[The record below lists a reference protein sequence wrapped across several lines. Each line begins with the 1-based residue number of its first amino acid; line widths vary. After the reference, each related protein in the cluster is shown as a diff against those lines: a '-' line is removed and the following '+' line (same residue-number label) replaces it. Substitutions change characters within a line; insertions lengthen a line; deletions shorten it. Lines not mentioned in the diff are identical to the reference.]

1 MLLPDRETRKKK
13 GVYMFRDKAG
23 NVAVGK
29 IIALIT
35 VLVVVLVVLGG
46 SIVVV
51 EAGRT
56 GVVLTFGKVSPVVM
70 QEGIHLKMPFAQNV
84 VTINNRIVKTEVTTE
99 AFSKDLQT
107 VSSVI
112 AVNYHVNKSSSAE
125 IYKQVGLGYE
135 DVLVMPAINEVL
147 KAVTA
152 NYTAQQLVSQR
163 NDVSVLLDES
173 LNAKLNEYGIVIDDL
188 NIINWDFSEEY
199 ISAIEAKQV
208 AEQNLIKTRTEQ
220 EQALVIANTEAQ
232 KQVIAA
238 QAEADKIKILADA
251 TASSNQT
258 IALSLSDILIRYE
271 LLQKWNGELP
281 KVTGGASTFTD
292 ISGLLQ

>member
-1 MLLPDRETRKKK
+1 
-13 GVYMFRDKAG
+13 MFRDKAG

-29 IIALIT
+29 IVAIAT
-35 VLVVVLVVLGG
+35 VLILVLIVLGG
-46 SIVVV
+46 SVVVV
-51 EAGRT
+51 EAGQT
-56 GVVLTFGKVSPVVM
+56 GVVLTFGKVSPVVL
-70 QEGIHLKMPFAQNV
+70 QEGIHLKVPFAQSV
-84 VTINNRIVKTEVTTE
+84 IAINNRIVKTEVTTE

-107 VSSVI
+107 VSTVI
-112 AVNYHVNKSSSAE
+112 AVNYHINKSSSGD

-135 DVLVMPAINEVL
+135 DVLVVPAINEVL

-152 NYTAQQLVSQR
+152 NYTAQQLVSSR
-163 NDVSVLLDES
+163 GDVSVLLDDN
-173 LNAKLNEYGIVIDDL
+173 LNAKLNEYGIIVDDL
-188 NIINWDFSEEY
+188 NIINWDFTEEY

-238 QAEADKIKILADA
+238 QAEADKIRLLADA
-251 TASSNQT
+251 TAESNRT
-258 IALSLSDILIRYE
+258 IAESLSDILIRYE
-271 LLQKWNGELP
+271 TLQKWDGQLP

-292 ISGLLQ
+292 ITELLQ

>member
-1 MLLPDRETRKKK
+1 MTKKECF
-13 GVYMFRDKAG
+13 MFRDKAG
-23 NVAVGK
+23 NVSVGK
-29 IIALIT
+29 IVATVAL
-35 VLVVVLVVLGG
+35 LVVLLILLGG

-56 GVVLTFGKVSPVVM
+56 GVVLTFGRVSPVVM
-70 QEGIHLKMPFAQNV
+70 QEGIHLKIPFAQKV

-112 AVNYHVNKSSSAE
+112 AVNYHINKSASAE
-125 IYKQVGLGYE
+125 IYKEVGLGYE
-135 DVLVMPAINEVL
+135 DVLVMPSINEVL

-163 NDVSVLLDES
+163 NDVSVLLDDN
-173 LNAKLNEYGIVIDDL
+173 LNAKLNQYGIMVDDL

-199 ISAIEAKQV
+199 ITAIEAKQV

-238 QAEADKIKILADA
+238 QAEADKIKLLANA
-251 TASSNQT
+251 TAESNRT
-258 IALSLSDILIRYE
+258 ISESLNDLLIRYE
-271 LLQKWNGELP
+271 TLQKWDGQLPQVTNGSNTL
-281 KVTGGASTFTD
+281 VD
-292 ISGLLQ
+292 IGLGN

>member
-1 MLLPDRETRKKK
+1 
-13 GVYMFRDKAG
+13 MFRDKAG
-23 NVAVGK
+23 NIAVGK
-29 IIALIT
+29 IVGIA
-35 VLVVVLVVLGG
+35 VVLLFVLIVLGG

-51 EAGRT
+51 EAGQT
-56 GVVLTFGKVSPVVM
+56 GVVLTFGKVSPIVL
-70 QEGIHLKMPFAQNV
+70 QEGIHLKVPFAQNV
-84 VTINNRIVKTEVTTE
+84 IMINNRIVKTEVTTE

-107 VSSVI
+107 VSTVI

-125 IYKQVGLGYE
+125 IYKEVGLGFE
-135 DVLVMPAINEVL
+135 DVLVTPAINEVL

-152 NYTAQQLVSQR
+152 NYTAQQLVSSR
-163 NDVSVLLDES
+163 GDVSLLLDEN
-173 LNAKLNEYGIVIDDL
+173 LNTKLNEYGILVDDL

-238 QAEADKIKILADA
+238 QAEADKIALLAEA
-251 TASSNQT
+251 TAGSNQT
-258 IALSLSDILIRYE
+258 IAASLSDMLIRYE
-271 LLQKWNGELP
+271 TLQKWDGQLPQVTNGSDTLI
-281 KVTGGASTFTD
+281 D
-292 ISGLLQ
+292 IGLGQ

>member
-1 MLLPDRETRKKK
+1 LPEIITTKKK
-13 GVYMFRDKAG
+13 GVFMFRDKAG

-29 IIALIT
+29 IVAIA
-35 VLVVVLVVLGG
+35 VVLILVLIVLGG

-51 EAGRT
+51 EAGQT
-56 GVVLTFGKVSPVVM
+56 GVVLTFGRVSPVVM
-70 QEGIHLKMPFAQNV
+70 QEGIHLKIPFAQNV
-84 VTINNRIVKTEVTTE
+84 ITINNRIVKTEVTTE

-107 VSSVI
+107 VSSII
-112 AVNYHVNKSSSAE
+112 AVNYHINKTASAD

-135 DVLVMPAINEVL
+135 DVLVIPSINEVL

-163 NDVSVLLDES
+163 NEVSVLLDTN
-173 LNAKLNEYGIVIDDL
+173 LNAKLNAYGIVIDDL
-188 NIINWDFSEEY
+188 NVVNWDFSEEY
-199 ISAIEAKQV
+199 IRAIEAKQV

-238 QAEADKIKILADA
+238 TAEADKIKLLADA
-251 TASSNQT
+251 TASSNET

-271 LLQKWNGELP
+271 LLQKWDGQLP

>member
-1 MLLPDRETRKKK
+1 
-13 GVYMFRDKAG
+13 MFRDKAG

-29 IIALIT
+29 IVAIVAVLIL
-35 VLVVVLVVLGG
+35 VLIVLGG

-51 EAGRT
+51 EAGQT
-56 GVVLTFGKVSPVVM
+56 GVVLTFGRVSPVVL
-70 QEGIHLKMPFAQNV
+70 QEGIHLKVPFAQSIV
-84 VTINNRIVKTEVTTE
+84 AINNRIVKTEVTTE

-107 VSSVI
+107 VSTVI
-112 AVNYHVNKSSSAE
+112 AVNYHINKSSSAE
-125 IYKQVGLGYE
+125 IYKQVGLGYD
-135 DVLVMPAINEVL
+135 DVLVIPAINEVL

-152 NYTAQQLVSQR
+152 NYTAQQLVSSR
-163 NDVSVLLDES
+163 GDVSILLDEN
-173 LNAKLNEYGIVIDDL
+173 LNKKLNEYGVIVDDL
-188 NIINWDFSEEY
+188 NIINWDFTEEY

-238 QAEADKIKILADA
+238 QAEADKIKLLADA
-251 TASSNQT
+251 TASSNKT
-258 IALSLSDILIRYE
+258 IAESLSDILIRYE
-271 LLQKWNGELP
+271 TLQKWDGQLP

-292 ISGLLQ
+292 ISGLLP

>member
-1 MLLPDRETRKKK
+1 M
-13 GVYMFRDKAG
+13 
-23 NVAVGK
+23 
-29 IIALIT
+29 
-35 VLVVVLVVLGG
+35 
-46 SIVVV
+46 
-51 EAGRT
+51 
-56 GVVLTFGKVSPVVM
+56 LTFGRVSPVVL
-70 QEGIHLKMPFAQNV
+70 QEGIHLKVPFAQNV
-84 VTINNRIVKTEVTTE
+84 IAINNRIVKTEVNTE

-107 VSSVI
+107 VSTVI
-112 AVNYHVNKSSSAE
+112 AVNYHINKSSSAE

-135 DVLVMPAINEVL
+135 DVLVVPAINEVL

-152 NYTAQQLVSQR
+152 NYTAQQLVSSR
-163 NDVSVLLDES
+163 GEVSILLDEN
-173 LNAKLNEYGIVIDDL
+173 LNSKLNEYGVVVDDL
-188 NIINWDFSEEY
+188 NIINWDFTEEY

-238 QAEADKIKILADA
+238 QAEADKIRLLADA
-251 TASSNQT
+251 TAESNKT
-258 IALSLSDILIRYE
+258 IAESLSDILIRYE
-271 LLQKWNGELP
+271 LLQKWDGQLP

>member
-1 MLLPDRETRKKK
+1 
-13 GVYMFRDKAG
+13 MFRDKAG
-23 NVAVGK
+23 NLSVGR
-29 IIALIT
+29 IVGA
-35 VLVVVLVVLGG
+35 VVVLLLVLIVLGG

-51 EAGRT
+51 QT
-56 GVVLTFGKVSPVVM
+56 GESGVILTFGKASEVVM
-70 QEGIHLKMPFAQNV
+70 DQGIHLKIPFVQKI

-112 AVNYHVNKSSSAE
+112 AVNYHINKANSAT
-125 IYKQVGLGYE
+125 IYTEVGMGYE
-135 DVLVMPAINEVL
+135 DVLITPAINEVL

-152 NYTAQQLVSQR
+152 QYTAQQLVGNR
-163 NDVSVLLDES
+163 VDVSIQLDES
-173 LNAKLNEYGIVIDDL
+173 LNSKLNEYGIFIDDL

-199 ISAIEAKQV
+199 IAAIEAKQV

-238 QAEADKIKILADA
+238 QAEADKIKLLAEA
-251 TASSNQT
+251 NAESNNIITASLN
-258 IALSLSDILIRYE
+258 DMLIRYE
-271 LLQKWNGELP
+271 TIQKWDGALP
-281 KVTGGASTFTD
+281 KVSGSAGTL
-292 ISGLLQ
+292 ISVDLPQ

>member
-1 MLLPDRETRKKK
+1 
-13 GVYMFRDKAG
+13 MFRDKAG
-23 NVAVGK
+23 NYAVGK
-29 IIALIT
+29 IVGAIVLILALLI
-35 VLVVVLVVLGG
+35 VIGG

-51 EAGRT
+51 EAGQT
-56 GVVLTFGKVSPVVM
+56 GVILTFGRVSPVVM
-70 QEGIHLKMPFAQNV
+70 QEGIHFKVPLAQKV
-84 VTINNRIVKTEVTTE
+84 ITINNRIVKTEVTTE

-112 AVNYHVNKSSSAE
+112 AVNYHINKSASAE

-135 DVLVMPAINEVL
+135 DVLVTPSINEVL
-147 KAVTA
+147 KSVTA
-152 NYTAQQLVSQR
+152 NYTAQELVSQR
-163 NDVSVLLDES
+163 NEVSILLDEN
-173 LNAKLNEYGIVIDDL
+173 LNAKLNDYGIVVDDL
-188 NIINWDFSEEY
+188 NIINWDFSEEF
-199 ISAIEAKQV
+199 ITAIEAKQV

-220 EQALVIANTEAQ
+220 EQALVVANTEAQ

-238 QAEADKIKILADA
+238 QAEADKIRLLADA
-251 TASSNQT
+251 TAESNQT

-271 LLQKWNGELP
+271 LLQKWDGQLP

>member
-1 MLLPDRETRKKK
+1 
-13 GVYMFRDKAG
+13 MFRDKAG
-23 NVAVGK
+23 NLAVGK
-29 IIALIT
+29 VVASI
-35 VLVVVLVVLGG
+35 VVLLLVLIILGG
-46 SIVVV
+46 SVVVV

-56 GVVLTFGKVSPVVM
+56 GVVLTFGRVSPVVM
-70 QEGIHLKMPFAQNV
+70 QEGIHLKVPFAQNV
-84 VTINNRIVKTEVTTE
+84 ITINNRIVKTEVNTE

-107 VSSVI
+107 ISSVI
-112 AVNYHVNKSSSAE
+112 AVNYHVSKASSADL
-125 IYKQVGLGYE
+125 YKQVGLGYE

-163 NDVSVLLDES
+163 NDVSVLLDET
-173 LNAKLNEYGIVIDDL
+173 LNAKLNAYGIVIDDL

-238 QAEADKIKILADA
+238 QAEADKIKLLADA
-251 TASSNQT
+251 TAGSNKT
-258 IALSLSDILIRYE
+258 IADSLNEILIRYL
-271 LLQKWNGELP
+271 LLQKWDGQLP

-292 ISGLLQ
+292 ISGLLN

>member
-1 MLLPDRETRKKK
+1 
-13 GVYMFRDKAG
+13 MFRDKAG
-23 NVAVGK
+23 NIAVGK
-29 IIALIT
+29 IVGYL
-35 VLVVVLVVLGG
+35 VLLVLVLVVLGG
-46 SIVVV
+46 SVVVV
-51 EAGRT
+51 EAGQT
-56 GVVLTFGKVSPVVM
+56 GVILTFGKVSPVVM
-70 QEGIHLKMPFAQNV
+70 QEGIHLKIPFAQKV

-112 AVNYHVNKSSSAE
+112 AVNYHINKSSSAD
-125 IYKQVGLGYE
+125 IYKQVGLGFE
-135 DVLVMPAINEVL
+135 DVLVMPSINEVL

-163 NDVSVLLDES
+163 NDVSVLLDDN
-173 LNAKLNEYGIVIDDL
+173 LNAKLNQYGIMVDDL

-199 ISAIEAKQV
+199 ITAIESKQV

-238 QAEADKIKILADA
+238 QAEADKIKLLADA
-251 TASSNQT
+251 TADSNRT
-258 IALSLSDILIRYE
+258 IAESLSDLLLRYE
-271 LLQKWNGELP
+271 TLQRWDGQLP
-281 KVTGGASTFTD
+281 KVTGGSTLVD
-292 ISGLLQ
+292 IGLGE

>member
-1 MLLPDRETRKKK
+1 
-13 GVYMFRDKAG
+13 MFRDKAG
-23 NVAVGK
+23 NLAVGK
-29 IIALIT
+29 ITGYLILLILVII
-35 VLVVVLVVLGG
+35 VLAG

-51 EAGRT
+51 EAGQT
-56 GVVLTFGKVSPVVM
+56 GVILTFGKVSPVVL
-70 QEGIHLKMPFAQNV
+70 QEGIHFKVPFAQKV
-84 VTINNRIVKTEVTTE
+84 VNMNNRIVKTEVTTE

-107 VSSVI
+107 VSTVI
-112 AVNYHVNKSSSAE
+112 AVNYHINKSSSAE
-125 IYKQVGLGYE
+125 IYKQVGLGYD
-135 DVLVMPAINEVL
+135 DVLVVPAINEVL

-152 NYTAQQLVSQR
+152 NYTAQQLVSTR
-163 NDVSVLLDES
+163 GEVSILLDEN
-173 LNAKLNEYGIVIDDL
+173 LNSKLNEYGIIVDDL
-188 NIINWDFSEEY
+188 NIINWDFTEEY

-238 QAEADKIKILADA
+238 QAEADKIRLLADA
-251 TASSNQT
+251 TAESNKT
-258 IALSLSDILIRYE
+258 IAESLSDILIRYE
-271 LLQKWNGELP
+271 LLQKWDGQLP

>member
-1 MLLPDRETRKKK
+1 
-13 GVYMFRDKAG
+13 MFRDKAG
-23 NVAVGK
+23 NLSVGK
-29 IIALIT
+29 IVSAVAVLIL
-35 VLVVVLVVLGG
+35 VLIVLGG
-46 SIVVV
+46 SLVVV
-51 EAGRT
+51 EAGQT
-56 GVVLTFGKVSPVVM
+56 GVVLTFGRVSPVVL
-70 QEGIHLKMPFAQNV
+70 QEGMHLKVPFAQKV

-112 AVNYHVNKSSSAE
+112 AVNYHINKSSSAD

-147 KAVTA
+147 KQVTA
-152 NYTAQQLVSQR
+152 NYTAQELVSNR
-163 NDVSVLLDES
+163 GDVSILLDDS
-173 LNAKLNEYGIVIDDL
+173 LNSKLNEYGILVDDL

-199 ISAIEAKQV
+199 INAIEAKQV

-238 QAEADKIKILADA
+238 QAEANKIKLLADA
-251 TASSNQT
+251 TAESNQT
-258 IALSLSDILIRYE
+258 IAQSLSDILIRYE
-271 LLQKWNGELP
+271 TLQKWDGQLP
-281 KVTGGASTFTD
+281 KVTNGSDTLVD
-292 ISGLLQ
+292 IGLGQ